1 MKLGKQLKSLLM
13 LSFLLLPLIACGEK
27 APAPAGNAAQGLD
40 FMEGV
45 HYSTFARPVLVG
57 TDKNKIEVVE
67 MFWYGCPHCYRL
79 EPHVNKWKKN
89 LPADVEFIHLP
100 SILNPGWAL
109 HAKAFFAM
117 QEMGIDEKLHEA
129 LFKAIHEQG
138 RNLNSEDAIVRFAN
152 TQGIDGEALRKNMN
166 SLPVDKKVREA
177 RKLGK
182 EYGLT
187 GVPSLMVAGKYKV
200 LSTGVTSYD
209 EMFQVVDFLINK
221 ERESRK

>member
-1 MKLGKQLKSLLM
+1 MKLGNTLKSLLL
-13 LSFLLLPLIACGEK
+13 LSVLLIPLIACGEK
-27 APAPAGNAAQGLD
+27 APGSSHAADGID

-45 HYSTFARPVLVG
+45 HYSTFPTPVLVG
-57 TDKNKIEVVE
+57 SDKDKIEVVE

-79 EPHVNKWKKN
+79 EPHVKKWEKT
-89 LPADVEFIHLP
+89 LPEDVEFIHLP

-109 HAKAFFAM
+109 HAKAFFALDM
-117 QEMGIDEKLHEA
+117 MGEGDKLHEA

-138 RNLNSEDAIVRFAN
+138 RNLNSEDAIIRFAN
-152 TQGIDGEALRKNMN
+152 SQGIDGEALRKAMN

-177 RKLGK
+177 RKLGE

-187 GVPSLMVAGKYKV
+187 GVPALMVAGKYKV
-200 LSTGVTSYD
+200 LSSGVTSYD
-209 EMFQVVDFLINK
+209 EMFQVVDFLIKK